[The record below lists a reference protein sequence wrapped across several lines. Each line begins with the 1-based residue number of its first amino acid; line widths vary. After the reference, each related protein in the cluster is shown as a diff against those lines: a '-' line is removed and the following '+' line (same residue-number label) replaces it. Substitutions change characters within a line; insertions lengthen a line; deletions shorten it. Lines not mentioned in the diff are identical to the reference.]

1 MIHLQ
6 ERESNM
12 TLLIVG
18 LLVFLGAHS
27 VRIVAEDWRTRQLAR
42 LGETT
47 WKNII
52 SVVSLLGFALLVWG
66 YGQARAVPLDLWQ
79 PPRWTGHVTA
89 LLTLPAFVLLV
100 AAYVPRNRIKAAL
113 GHPMIL
119 GVKLWAFAHLLS
131 NGRANDVVLFGAFLA
146 WAVVDFAAARRRDR
160 LAGTRY
166 PPGTTARDAAVVG
179 VGIAAWA
186 LFALYLH
193 GWLIG
198 VRPFG

>member
-1 MIHLQ
+1 
-6 ERESNM
+6 M

-27 VRIVAEDWRTRQLAR
+27 VRIFAEDWRTRQVAR

-47 WKNII
+47 WKGII
-52 SVVSLLGFALLVWG
+52 SVISLLGFVLLVWG
-66 YGQARAVPLDLWQ
+66 YGLARADALDLWQ

-100 AAYVPRNRIKAAL
+100 AAYVPRSRIKAAV

-146 WAVVDFAAARRRDR
+146 WAVFDFAAARRRDR

-166 PPGTTARDAAVVG
+166 PAGTAARDATVIA

-186 LFALYLH
+186 LFAVFLH